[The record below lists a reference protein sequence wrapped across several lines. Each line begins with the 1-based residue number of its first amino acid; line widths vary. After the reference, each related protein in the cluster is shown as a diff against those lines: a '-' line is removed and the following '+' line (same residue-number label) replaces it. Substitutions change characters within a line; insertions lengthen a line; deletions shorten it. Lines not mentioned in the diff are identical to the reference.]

1 MAFVLLTHVG
11 QAQSP
16 YFQQITNRDGL
27 PSMTIYDIHE
37 DKKGY
42 IWLATNAGICY
53 YDGVRFTTLDTPL
66 SKGNSFTNLRED
78 SKGRIYFNNFNSQLF
93 YATYTKT
100 GEVTLPSQIRKQ
112 DGIVAFFIDAQ
123 DHLWLGT
130 KNKRIYLKKNN
141 ATVWNSLSL
150 TSPSFCRNFA
160 QDGKGNVW
168 ILFNNIFYQISP
180 QLKIKQR
187 VKTPLDFFRVTI
199 SGQKAIFN
207 TSAGR
212 HFYSYD
218 IKKKNWTE
226 VFKDY
231 TRQGSNSL
239 TAITNIDRQKNI
251 WICTTAGTKVYSADF
266 KPLANGVTFFKKKF
280 VGRIIQD
287 REGNYW
293 FATIGHGL
301 FKMSNLDILHFNE
314 QNSKLDFEQVHGL
327 AQDDLGNLY
336 LGTNGDQLY
345 YFDTQQ
351 QQITQKYPLP
361 NGDVECLFFVK
372 NIHKLYVENGYLYV
386 FDTDTRQKAGL
397 LYTGFTPKAMSLYQG
412 KYLLIATGQGAYM
425 SATDKQQTVPQNYLE
440 AFPKVNDG
448 VLLREKR
455 SRSVCTEATQDR
467 FWVGYADDLYFY
479 ENARAYKFKTPDK
492 QSIIALHMSQ
502 SADGTVWVAT
512 AQKGIFAIKN
522 KKIYLHLDQSTGLI
536 SNYCQ
541 RVFKEGDELY
551 IGTNK
556 GLQVYNLESKTSRVF
571 NQEDGLPSNEIRDL
585 IVQKDKIY
593 LATTNGL
600 SVIGKDF
607 NTTNYTPPFIYITGF
622 SLKDKP
628 QKLKAKYELAYDENS
643 LVIKFTG
650 IALRS
655 SGKFRYKYRMVGLD
669 PQWIYSNST
678 SNVARY
684 AALPSGK
691 YQFQVKCVN
700 EDGIESLETATLD
713 VEIDYPIWEKWWFIA
728 LMTLLGLTLII
739 ALFFFRIREIQR
751 KNNLEKALGKAALE
765 SLKLQM
771 NPHFIF
777 NAMSAIQRYMLKNDA
792 RNASHYLTRFSKLM
806 RAVLENSRNEYISLE
821 QEIEM
826 LEGYLTLQNLKHKGS
841 FEYTITV
848 DENLDPEE
856 VAIPPMFAQPFI
868 ENAVEHGIH
877 QMPSGGK
884 ISIDFVLDGELIL
897 LEICDNGIGL
907 TQGKAQK
914 EGEQATHRS
923 LATQI
928 TKERIALY
936 QKSLKKNIYFEVKS
950 SAEGTRVL
958 FRMPYQP
965 L

>member
-1 MAFVLLTHVG
+1 MILLAQVT

-27 PSMTIYDIHE
+27 PSMTIYDMHE

-53 YDGVRFTTLDTPL
+53 YDGVRFTTLDTPS

-78 SKGRIYFNNFNSQLF
+78 SKGRIYFNNFNGQLF
-93 YATYTKT
+93 YATYAKT

-112 DGIVAFFIDAQ
+112 DDIIAFFIDAQ
-123 DHLWLGT
+123 DRFWLGT
-130 KNKRIYLKKNN
+130 KNKWIYLQKNN
-141 ATVWNSLSL
+141 ATAWDSLAL

-160 QDGKGNVW
+160 QDSKGNVW
-168 ILFNNIFYQISP
+168 LLFNDSFYQITP
-180 QLKIKQR
+180 ELKIKQS

-207 TSAGR
+207 TSVGR

-218 IKKKNWTE
+218 IEQKNWTE

-231 TRQGSNSL
+231 TKQGSNSL
-239 TAITNIDRQKNI
+239 TSITSIDRQKNI
-251 WICTTAGTKVYSADF
+251 WICTTGGTKVYSADF
-266 KPLANGVTFFKKKF
+266 KPLANGVIFFKKKF
-280 VGRIIQD
+280 VGKVIQD

-301 FKMSNLDILHFNE
+301 FKMSNWNILHFSE
-314 QNSKLDFEQVHGL
+314 QNSNLDFEQVHCL
-327 AQDDLGNLY
+327 AQDNLGNLY
-336 LGTNGDQLY
+336 LGTNGDQLF

-351 QQITQKYPLP
+351 QQITKKYPLA

-372 NIHKLYVENGYLYV
+372 DTRKLYVENGYLHI
-386 FDTDTRQKAGL
+386 FDTDTGQKIGQ
-397 LYTGFTPKAMSLYQG
+397 LYTGYTPKAMSLYRG
-412 KYLLIATGQGAYM
+412 KYLLIATGEGAYM
-425 SATDKQQTVPQNYLE
+425 SATNKQQTLPQNYQA
-440 AFPKVNDG
+440 AFSKEDDG
-448 VLLREKR
+448 ILLRKKR
-455 SRSVCTEATQDR
+455 SRSVCAETAQKR
-467 FWVGYADDLYFY
+467 FWVGYTDDLYYY
-479 ENARAYKFKTPDK
+479 ENARAYKFQTRDK
-492 QSIIALHMSQ
+492 QSIIALNLTQ

-522 KKIYLHLDQSTGLI
+522 KKISLHLDQSTGLI

-541 RVFKEGDELY
+541 RVLKEKEELY

-556 GLQVYNLESKTSRVF
+556 GLQVYDLASKTSRVF
-571 NQEDGLPSNEIRDL
+571 DQEDGLPSNEILDL

-593 LATTNGL
+593 LATDNGL

-607 NTTNYTPPFIYITGF
+607 NTTNYIPPFIYITGF

-628 QKLKAKYELAYDENS
+628 QKIKAQYELAYDENS
-643 LVIKFTG
+643 LVITFTG

-700 EDGIESLETATLD
+700 EDGIESLEMATID
-713 VEIDYPIWEKWWFIA
+713 VEIGYPIWEKWWFI
-728 LMTLLGLTLII
+728 TLAVLLLSTLITV
-739 ALFFFRIREIQR
+739 LFFFRIREIQR
-751 KNNLEKALGKAALE
+751 KNKLEKALGKATLE

-806 RAVLENSRNEYISLE
+806 RAVLENARNEYISLE

-826 LEGYLTLQNLKHKGS
+826 LEGYLALQNLKHNGS

-868 ENAVEHGIH
+868 ENAVEHGVG
-877 QMPSGGK
+877 QMASGGM
-884 ISIDFVLDGELIL
+884 ITIDFGLDGELIL
-897 LEICDNGIGL
+897 LKICDNGIGL
-907 TQGKAQK
+907 EQGRAQQSM
-914 EGEQATHRS
+914 EQNTHRS

-936 QKSLKKNIYFEVKS
+936 QKSLKKNIYFEVS
-950 SAEGTRVL
+950 SLEQGTQVL
-958 FRMPYQP
+958 FRMPYQ
-965 L
+965 LL